1 MNKHLVSVLWL
12 YSTWS
17 VADVGHGATFGG
29 DVAHIHLFG
38 LDLDLRTAAGSTNQC
53 LAEGCGLCRN
63 QGICSHSMTWT
74 RTKTRRDAAG
84 KSCLG
89 STLMS
94 LGDVAYRRAA
104 CADVIMRNTF
114 MPE

>member
-38 LDLDLRTAAGSTNQC
+38 LDLDLRVAAGSTNKC
-53 LAEGCGLCRN
+53 LAGLCRN
-63 QGICSHSMTWT
+63 GGICSHSMTRN

-84 KSCLG
+84 KRCL
-89 STLMS
+89 SETLMS
-94 LGDVAYRRAA
+94 LGDVTYRRAA
-104 CADVIMRNTF
+104 CADVIMRNPF